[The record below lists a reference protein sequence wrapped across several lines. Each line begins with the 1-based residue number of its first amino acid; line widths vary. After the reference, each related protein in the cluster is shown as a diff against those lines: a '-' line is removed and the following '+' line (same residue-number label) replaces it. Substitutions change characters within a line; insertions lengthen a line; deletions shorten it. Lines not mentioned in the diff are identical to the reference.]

1 MDSKEGEIKLDGSSI
16 YENVVSLLKK
26 SAFNNLDEW
35 IGIHYAD

>member
-16 YENVVSLLKK
+16 YENVSLLKK